1 VTTALP
7 VRRILRGN
15 IFGQREGGT
24 RAFRWRVGRIAVL
37 LLAFVSQVVGAEL
50 AGLKE
55 TRRRLQQGEPLRVVC
70 FGDSI
75 TGVYYHTGGVAS
87 WSDLLGRFLKAAH
100 PAAAVS
106 VFNAGVSGNTTTAAL
121 ARFERDVLSRAP
133 QLVALMFGMNDLV
146 NVPPE
151 DFVRNLTTMVTRI
164 RAAGAAVIL
173 LTPNHVQAG
182 DSQRPP
188 ERVAAYAAMI
198 REVAREMGVPLA
210 DCHRRFADEATA
222 GGYRWARLMSDTIH
236 PNLHGHQ
243 LIAAEVARV
252 VLERLEEPE
261 VGTEGIVSP
270 RPPRE
275 WPKRDEVRIL
285 AMEPCDAMLR
295 DFLREVAPDRPVR
308 ISTWPTAGKS
318 LAELIEDTRRRGRW
332 RSRPD
337 LDGGRPNLIVLSLP
351 LPGEGASD
359 EALFREYSALIN
371 GSLSF
376 GAPEW
381 DLWVLLPPA
390 PEALRPRQARS
401 GRDIA
406 QDVVASKG
414 LAGAQ
419 VEHLRPHPH
428 PLNANSTRRDD
439 GG

>member
-1 VTTALP
+1 
-7 VRRILRGN
+7 
-15 IFGQREGGT
+15 
-24 RAFRWRVGRIAVL
+24 
-37 LLAFVSQVVGAEL
+37 
-50 AGLKE
+50 
-55 TRRRLQQGEPLRVVC
+55 
-70 FGDSI
+70 
-75 TGVYYHTGGVAS
+75 
-87 WSDLLGRFLKAAH
+87 
-100 PAAAVS
+100 
-106 VFNAGVSGNTTTAAL
+106 
-121 ARFERDVLSRAP
+121 
-133 QLVALMFGMNDLV
+133 
-146 NVPPE
+146 
-151 DFVRNLTTMVTRI
+151 
-164 RAAGAAVIL
+164 
-173 LTPNHVQAG
+173 
-182 DSQRPP
+182 
-188 ERVAAYAAMI
+188 
-198 REVAREMGVPLA
+198 
-210 DCHRRFADEATA
+210 
-222 GGYRWARLMSDTIH
+222 MSDTIH

-359 EALFREYSALIN
+359 EALFREY
-371 GSLSF
+371 
-376 GAPEW
+376 
-381 DLWVLLPPA
+381 PA